1 MHEEKKSKADKLCAF
16 TFDDGPNITTTV
28 GVLDALERL
37 SIQATF
43 FLIGKN
49 INPETA
55 PVMKRA
61 LAQGC
66 ELQNHSWSHS
76 HMTLLSPDAVRSEII
91 KTSEAIESVT
101 GTRPTFFRPPYFETN
116 DGMAKLAAMPMIG
129 GIDCEDWV
137 PSVSAGSRA
146 QLLLDRVE
154 DGSIILLHDFEGN
167 EASIDALK
175 VAVPALLRRGY
186 TFVTVSELFR
196 MKGVDPASRETLW
209 QRVER

>member
-1 MHEEKKSKADKLCAF
+1 MPDERIPEKNKLCAI
-16 TFDDGPNITTTV
+16 TFDDGPNVTTTV

-43 FLIGKN
+43 FLVGQN

-61 LAQGC
+61 LEQGC
-66 ELQNHSWSHS
+66 ELQNHSWTHS
-76 HMTLLSPDAVRSEII
+76 HMSGLSPEAIRSEILR
-91 KTSEAIESVT
+91 TSGAIESVT
-101 GTRPTFFRPPYFETN
+101 GTRPAFFRPPYFETS
-116 DGMAKLAAMPMIG
+116 DGMAALAGMPMIG

-146 QLLLDRVE
+146 ALLLDRVE

-167 EASIDALK
+167 EASIEALAI
-175 VAVPALLRRGY
+175 VGPELARRGY
-186 TFVTVSELFR
+186 AFVTVSDLFR
-196 MKGVDPASRETLW
+196 MKGVDPARCETLW
-209 QRVER
+209 QRVVR